1 MMVQYPASEAG
12 MLVVVGG
19 SLLAASLIL
28 RWFLTTV
35 VRAFRG
41 SPKANLRTQ
50 GKSTEVATAVANSV
64 L

>member
-1 MMVQYPASEAG
+1 MMVQYPATEAG
-12 MLVVVGG
+12 MLVVLGG

-28 RWFLTTV
+28 RRVLTTV

-50 GKSTEVATAVANSV
+50 ESPLK
-64 L
+64 